1 MVPAGREKD
10 FPNIVFNEQFTGA
23 LAKQLGIDLGA
34 KRAFELEHDDESS
47 YKGFGNTINGL

>member
-10 FPNIVFNEQFTGA
+10 YPNIVFNEQVMGA

-34 KRAFELEHDDESS
+34 
-47 YKGFGNTINGL
+47 

>member
-47 YKGFGNTINGL
+47 YKGLGNTINGL